1 MHSMPKSQSAT
12 STIHGTTLQWSPEE
26 NSIRAVSTAQ
36 KLRVIQAL
44 PDL

>member
-1 MHSMPKSQSAT
+1 MHLMPKSQSAK

-36 KLRVIQAL
+36 LRVIQAL